1 MNSRTVFKVKDSV
14 DLFLSNEKYI
24 MAYFMNSRQRK
35 SFRVND
41 DMLHLFELIDGEKD
55 VQTLQNIMH
64 DDFEINPECTSNIL
78 TALLKSKIITEVVK
92 EQNILPDSAVR
103 RYSRQINYFSEF
115 LEGEIDGIKA
125 QKKLMDTHVLI
136 FGCGA
141 IGGNIAM
148 ELAMAGIGYISLY
161 DYDIVEE
168 SDISRHIFYRDKYLG
183 QPKTTALEVELKAA
197 NSEIQVVTY
206 NDSMKPTSDI
216 EKIIEA
222 ADFIVNTLDE
232 PYIGYTASKISRICV
247 KHKKPHFIAGGFDAH
262 LCINDVLNIPIF
274 KLTDIFS
281 DNESISN
288 VLQCVVEI
296 GLGYLSL
303 GQMSMSLSGGE
314 AQRIKLAK
322 SLSVKA
328 RGNGLYILDEPTSGL
343 NDIDIQKVERIL
355 NRLAQNGETILII
368 EHNLDFIARI
378 ADYLVDLGCV
388 AGDNGGKTVIAG
400 NPKEVFTDNTSSW
413 YFLSTSILDNE

>member
-35 SFRVND
+35 SFRAND

-161 DYDIVEE
+161 DYDTVEE

-262 LCINDVLNIPIF
+262 LSSTGELIIPYVTPCVECYADHF
-274 KLTDIFS
+274 KVALEGWKPKKHPVKSRYT
-281 DNESISN
+281 
-288 VLQCVVEI
+288 EI
-296 GLGYLSL
+296 GGLASTSL
-303 GQMSMSLSGGE
+303 FSSSYACIEILKYIAGLTKMEEDYKIRGEFLFHDMSLTYLDVNKNPHCPVCGGVFE
-314 AQRIKLAK
+314 
-322 SLSVKA
+322 
-328 RGNGLYILDEPTSGL
+328 N
-343 NDIDIQKVERIL
+343 
-355 NRLAQNGETILII
+355 ET
-368 EHNLDFIARI
+368 
-378 ADYLVDLGCV
+378 
-388 AGDNGGKTVIAG
+388 
-400 NPKEVFTDNTSSW
+400 
-413 YFLSTSILDNE
+413 